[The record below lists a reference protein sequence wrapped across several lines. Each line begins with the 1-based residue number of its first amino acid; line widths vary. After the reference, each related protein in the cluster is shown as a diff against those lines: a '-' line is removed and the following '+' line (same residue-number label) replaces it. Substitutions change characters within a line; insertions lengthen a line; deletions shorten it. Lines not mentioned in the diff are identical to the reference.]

1 MQVDR
6 RTRLTFLAI
15 VLVAC
20 VGCDQLSKV
29 IATGTLGREREQ
41 VHSYLGDTF
50 RLQYALNPGA
60 FLGLGKNLSPTQRF
74 AILTLTNGLAMLV
87 LAFFLLKKWHLPRVN
102 YIAGAL
108 ILGGGIGNL
117 IDRVRLEGL
126 VIDFLNVGIGRVR
139 TGIFNIADMAIMAG
153 CGLFLWIWWSEPVSV
168 D

>member
-1 MQVDR
+1 MLADR
-6 RTRLTFLAI
+6 RTRLKFLTVVLI
-15 VLVAC
+15 VC
-20 VGCDQLSKV
+20 VGCDQLTKV
-29 IATGTLGREREQ
+29 VATRTLGREPEL
-41 VHSYLGDTF
+41 VHSFLGDTL

-74 AILTLTNGLAMLV
+74 AILTITNGLAMLV
-87 LAFFLLKKWHLPRVN
+87 LAFFLLKKWNLPRAN

-153 CGLFLWIWWSEPVSV
+153 CGMFLWIWWSEPASAE
-168 D
+168 

>member
-1 MQVDR
+1 MLVDR
-6 RTRLTFLAI
+6 RSRLTFLAV
-15 VLVAC
+15 VLIAC
-20 VGCDQLSKV
+20 VGCDQLTKV
-29 IATGTLGREREQ
+29 VATRTLGREPEQ
-41 VHSYLGDTF
+41 VHSYWGDML

-60 FLGLGKNLSPTQRF
+60 FLGLGKSLSPSQRF
-74 AILTLTNGLAMLV
+74 AVLTMTNGVAMLV
-87 LAFFLLKKWHLPRVN
+87 LAFFLLKKWSLPRVN

-126 VIDFLNVGIGRVR
+126 VIDFLNVGIGPVR

-153 CGLFLWIWWSEPVSV
+153 CGLFLSIWWREPATA